1 MKANLLKSEVLKAV
15 VSRSGK
21 PILSCKKALQIAE
34 KLKVTPKR
42 VGALCDKENI
52 KIRQCQLGCF

>member
-15 VSRSGK
+15 VNRNEK
-21 PILSCKKALQIAE
+21 PILSCKKALQLAE
-34 KLKVTPKR
+34 KHNVTPKR